1 MVWRFLNVAFFYFT
15 AWSEV
20 EANAGG
26 GIFEMMIPMAL
37 VFGIFYVLV
46 IRPQQQKVKEHQERI
61 STLKKGDEIVVGGGF
76 IGHVDKVDGDN
87 LFVRM
92 NQDVVMKCVKST
104 VTQVLD
110 STKTTVSE
118 AKVASAPAKAKTK
131 TKTTATKKK

>member
-1 MVWRFLNVAFFYFT
+1 MWRFFSIAFFYLT

-20 EANAGG
+20 MANAGG

-76 IGHVDKVDGDN
+76 IGHVDKVDDED
-87 LFVRM
+87 LYVRM

-104 VTQVLD
+104 VTQVRGH
-110 STKTTVSE
+110 SKGVSE
-118 AKVASAPAKAKTK
+118 PKAASKPKTK
-131 TKTTATKKK
+131 AAITKKK